1 MDRKSINKGRQLKF
15 AREYRKYTQ
24 SHLCKDVKGLSQS
37 NLSKYEKGF
46 EGMLRDDKIAE
57 IMQLLNFPLQFLEVK
72 MPGLYTSWDL

>member
-24 SHLCKDVKGLSQS
+24 ARLCKDVKGLSQS

-46 EGMLRDDKIAE
+46 DGMLKDNKIAE
-57 IMQLLNFPLQFLEVK
+57 IMQLLNFPLQFLDVK
-72 MPGLYTSWDL
+72 MPELYTSWDL